1 MRFTNQ
7 TTLNRGCLGMDIGP
21 LIEEQRNRGYFGS
34 KDAKGGI
41 LTTLVF
47 SPYYVANTVS
57 ELYV

>member
-1 MRFTNQ
+1 
-7 TTLNRGCLGMDIGP
+7 MDIGP